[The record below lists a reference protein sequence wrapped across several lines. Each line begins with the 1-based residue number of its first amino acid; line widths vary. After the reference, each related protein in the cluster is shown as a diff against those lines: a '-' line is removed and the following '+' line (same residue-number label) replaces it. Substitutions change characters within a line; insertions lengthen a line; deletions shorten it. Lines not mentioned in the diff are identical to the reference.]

1 MVFLHFGL
9 TFLFLHW
16 IVGLTSAK
24 TRKGDDD
31 GGGEGDMLWQI
42 QLFRDGL
49 TSFQQ
54 NDFKLNSMFFT
65 MSIPRSFDFT
75 ITLYSKK
82 YLKRVLWYSCKHKF
96 NDTYAF

>member
-16 IVGLTSAK
+16 SVGLTSAK

-49 TSFQQ
+49 TSFPQ

-65 MSIPRSFDFT
+65 MSIPRSLDFYNHVVFKE
-75 ITLYSKK
+75 IFKK
-82 YLKRVLWYSCKHKF
+82 SFMVF
-96 NDTYAF
+96 MQA

>member
-16 IVGLTSAK
+16 SVGLTSAK

-42 QLFRDGL
+42 QLFRNAL
-49 TSFQQ
+49 TSFPQ

-65 MSIPRSFDFT
+65 MSIPGSLDFYNNVVFKEIFKKSFMVFMQ
-75 ITLYSKK
+75 
-82 YLKRVLWYSCKHKF
+82 
-96 NDTYAF
+96 A

>member
-16 IVGLTSAK
+16 SVGLTSAK
-24 TRKGDDD
+24 TRKGDD
-31 GGGEGDMLWQI
+31 GSGGEGDLLWQI

-65 MSIPRSFDFT
+65 MSIPRSSDFYNHVVFKE
-75 ITLYSKK
+75 IFKK
-82 YLKRVLWYSCKHKF
+82 RFMVF
-96 NDTYAF
+96 MQA